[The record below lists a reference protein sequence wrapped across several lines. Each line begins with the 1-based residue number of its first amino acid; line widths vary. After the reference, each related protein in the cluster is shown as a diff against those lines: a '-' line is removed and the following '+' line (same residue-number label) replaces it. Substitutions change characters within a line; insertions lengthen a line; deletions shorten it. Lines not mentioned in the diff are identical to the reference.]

1 MAELQFGIRKRRLF
15 LKSTP
20 MRKQNNGMQNSR
32 GLKWKM
38 IRRGKGSTKKMKR
51 KGHRDLKIEGKGK
64 RERKHLLP

>member
-1 MAELQFGIRKRRLF
+1 
-15 LKSTP
+15 

-51 KGHRDLKIEGKGK
+51 KGHREKKIEGKGK